1 MRVGELAQRTGASP
15 RVLRHYDANGLLPS
29 HRLAN
34 GYRDFPEHA
43 IERVRRI
50 RLLLGIGLDLKDVA
64 LLLPCF
70 AEDGKLTPC
79 DRAQERLL
87 GQIADIDARMSALRT
102 TRRMLTRE
110 LRQWDRGPGPDG
122 EAAPH
127 SARRSAHV
135 PRNPG
140 QPAGQ
145 VRISPHA
152 SRA

>member
-1 MRVGELAQRTGASP
+1 MRVSELAQRTGASP

-29 HRLAN
+29 QRLAN

-50 RLLLGIGLDLKDVA
+50 RLLLGIGLNLKDVA

-70 AEDGKLTPC
+70 AENGNLTPC

-87 GQIADIDARMSALRT
+87 GQIADIDTRMSALRA
-102 TRRMLTRE
+102 TRRMLVKE
-110 LRQWDRGPGPDG
+110 LRQWDRD
-122 EAAPH
+122 
-127 SARRSAHV
+127 
-135 PRNPG
+135 
-140 QPAGQ
+140 
-145 VRISPHA
+145 VRISPHT